1 VGNAAPAGAQVTI
14 DPNLGTQGQCGYNS
28 DASEVGCDAIHG
40 EKYVA
45 VSSSGPGISTPHT
58 VVVLPAALAYLRQPP
73 G

>member
-1 VGNAAPAGAQVTI
+1 MTI

-40 EKYVA
+40 KEYVA
-45 VSSSGPGISTPHT
+45 VRSSGPGISTAHT
-58 VVVLPAALAYLRQPP
+58 VVVLRAALAYLRQSR